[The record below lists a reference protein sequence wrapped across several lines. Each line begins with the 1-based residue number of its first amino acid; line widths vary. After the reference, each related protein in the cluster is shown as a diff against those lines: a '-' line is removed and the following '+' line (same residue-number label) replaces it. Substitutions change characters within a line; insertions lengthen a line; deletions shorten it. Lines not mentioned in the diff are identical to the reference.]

1 MSTTHPSPTAGTSQ
15 CARILQRLS
24 ETPGEWVPMPV
35 LVKLSGSYV
44 IHSRIADLR
53 NRGNRID
60 HRNKIMHR
68 QCHSEYRLVEAAPDA
83 MAYVNCGSGQ
93 DYGICTVCGKG
104 HGHVAFSA
112 APPAY
117 PPGDPAMPCAHCG
130 QPMIRVRASDFDGWS
145 CMSTPCCVYRVASSQ
160 PQP

>member
-1 MSTTHPSPTAGTSQ
+1 MATTTHPAPAAGTSQ

-53 NRGNRID
+53 NRGHRID
-60 HRNKIMHR
+60 HRNKIIHR
-68 QCHSEYRLVEAAPDA
+68 QCHSEYRLAEDAAPPA
-83 MAYVNCGSGQ
+83 MEYINCGSGQ

-104 HGHVAFSA
+104 HGHV
-112 APPAY
+112 
-117 PPGDPAMPCAHCG
+117 
-130 QPMIRVRASDFDGWS
+130 IFD
-145 CMSTPCCVYRVASSQ
+145 ASQ